1 MHILL
6 LDTDDAC
13 RESLSRILR
22 GAGHSVVIA
31 GDLAEALGHCC
42 PDSCDLVLMDE
53 SYQAEAFIR
62 LKEHNPDIPIV
73 TMSLNPSIE
82 SIIAAL
88 RRGTF
93 DYLIKPFTDTEALKE
108 VLERVRHAIEA
119 VSNQRSFLKRIL
131 KTFSE
136 LSFANETIR
145 ERGYAEGITDQY
157 YSQFFEDI
165 LSIELARSQRFN
177 HNFSVVSIRL
187 NYLLK
192 YESAES
198 NAEFSSQVEAISA
211 FLHQRMRR
219 TDVLVRTGAN
229 EFMIILVENTKEAGM
244 IVVEELRQGISAII
258 PEEIK
263 LVSQAEENLPVAI
276 GMATYPFDGMECQ
289 DLINAA
295 CQCQ

>member
-1 MHILL
+1 MHILI
-6 LDTDDAC
+6 LDSDDAC
-13 RESLSRILR
+13 RQSLSRILR

-31 GDLAEALGHCC
+31 GDLAEALSHCS
-42 PDSCDLVLMDE
+42 PDACDLVIMDE
-53 SYQAEAFIR
+53 SYQAEAFSRI
-62 LKEHNPDIPIV
+62 KEHNQDIPIV
-73 TMSLNPSIE
+73 TMSPNPSIE
-82 SIIAAL
+82 SIITSL
-88 RRGTF
+88 RWGTF
-93 DYLIKPFTDTEALKE
+93 DYLIKPFTDTEVLME
-108 VLERVRHAIEA
+108 VLERVRRAIEA
-119 VSNQRSFLKRIL
+119 ISNQRAFLKRIL

-177 HNFSVVSIRL
+177 HNFTVVSIRL
-187 NYLLK
+187 NYLLE
-192 YESAES
+192 YTSPAS
-198 NAEFSSQVEAISA
+198 SAEFSSQVEAISS

-219 TDVLVRTGAN
+219 TDVLVRTGAT

-244 IVVEELRQGISAII
+244 IVVEELRQGIRAII
-258 PEEIK
+258 PAEIRTAR
-263 LVSQAEENLPVAI
+263 QAEGKQPVAI
-276 GMATYPFDGMECQ
+276 GMATYPLDGMESQ